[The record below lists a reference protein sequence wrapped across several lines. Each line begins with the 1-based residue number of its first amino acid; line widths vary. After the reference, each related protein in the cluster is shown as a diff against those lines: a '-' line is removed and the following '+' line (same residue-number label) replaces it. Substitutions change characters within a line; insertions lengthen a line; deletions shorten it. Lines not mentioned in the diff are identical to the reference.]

1 MSTYRE
7 QLADA
12 LIPVAMELAFTVRTG
27 TADDVAA
34 VLDKV
39 HPAHFHALAVVLAA
53 AVDIDSTPEELFG
66 WSVET
71 RGDSGENPVPACRET
86 SRETFPPADRRDA
99 VSDISPAQ
107 AEANRAVLARAISTR
122 TCRAGD
128 ADYERSKQRE
138 AA

>member
-39 HPAHFHALAVVLAA
+39 HPVHLHALAVVLAA
-53 AVDIDSTPEELFG
+53 AVDIDRTEEDLFG
-66 WSVET
+66 WSVDELVDES
-71 RGDSGENPVPACRET
+71 GDSVRDTWRQVWPRMTRSGLYAAKIKINRAE
-86 SRETFPPADRRDA
+86 ADR
-99 VSDISPAQ
+99 VKSGHPQ
-107 AEANRAVLARAISTR
+107 
-122 TCRAGD
+122 
-128 ADYERSKQRE
+128 
-138 AA
+138 